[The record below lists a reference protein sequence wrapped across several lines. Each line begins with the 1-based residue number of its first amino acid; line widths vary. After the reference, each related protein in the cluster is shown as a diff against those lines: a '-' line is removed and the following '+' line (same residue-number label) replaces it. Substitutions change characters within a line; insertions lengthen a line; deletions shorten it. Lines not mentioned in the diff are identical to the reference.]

1 MAVVIYLAVDQFKSC
16 YSAMSFLVGAF
27 TSIGSGYI
35 AMKIATKSNFRT
47 TYMAYKNMEETNDSR
62 IAMAAAFRTA
72 YSSGVAMGFVL
83 VSIALAVLVILI
95 LVYFYIKCEGDATGD
110 M

>member
-1 MAVVIYLAVDQFKSC
+1 MAIVIFCAVDQFKVC
-16 YSAMSFLVGAF
+16 YSALSFLTGAF

-47 TYMAYKNMEETNDSR
+47 TYMAYKYMEEKNDSR
-62 IAMAAAFRTA
+62 IAMAAAFKTA
-72 YSSGVAMGFVL
+72 FSSGVAMGFIL
-83 VSIALAVLVILI
+83 VSIALSVLTVLLLI
-95 LVYFYIKCEGDATGD
+95 YFYIHSAGDAYYD